1 MGTIIRY
8 TLLTA
13 LRDWLFIGLFIVVSA
28 AIAISMF
35 LASTALVEQQQM
47 AIAYAAGSSRLI
59 VIGGLIIFV
68 SFHVRRLFD
77 SREIEVM
84 LSRPISRSTFV
95 IAYWLG
101 FVVLGVIMAI
111 PLIIALALLTHP
123 DMLGLAYWGSS
134 VLLEIALVMAF
145 ALVSAL
151 ILQSAVTSV
160 LSSFGFYTLA
170 RMMGFFTA
178 TLHIPAS
185 LIKGADFNRIMQFVL
200 EAVSVALPRLDLFGE
215 THWLVYGLKQAEN
228 IWVYAVQSA
237 IYIPLLLAL
246 AVYDFQ
252 RKQF

>member
-8 TLLTA
+8 TLITA
-13 LRDWLFIGLFIVVSA
+13 LRDWLFIGLFVIISA

-47 AIAYAAGSSRLI
+47 AIAYAAGTSRVI

-68 SFHVRRLFD
+68 SFHVRRLFEN
-77 SREIEVM
+77 REIEVI
-84 LSRPISRSTFV
+84 LSRPMSRGKFV
-95 IAYWLG
+95 VAYWVG
-101 FVVLGVIMAI
+101 FVVLGIIMAF
-111 PLIIALALLTHP
+111 PLIIALEVLTKPNEIGLL
-123 DMLGLAYWGSS
+123 YWGSS
-134 VLLEIALVMAF
+134 LILEIALIMAF

-151 ILQSAVTSV
+151 ILRSAVTSV
-160 LSSFGFYTLA
+160 LSSFGFYALA

-178 TLHIPAS
+178 TIHVPTA
-185 LIKGADFNRIMQFVL
+185 LIKSADFSRIMQFVL
-200 EAVSVALPRLDLFGE
+200 EAVSVVLPRLDLFGE
-215 THWLVYGLKQAEN
+215 TNWLVYGLNQAEN

-246 AVYDFQ
+246 AVFDFQ